1 MDKKTFRKK
10 QIQQLDEFSKTEK
23 FQEECDN
30 IYHNLFSNES
40 FKKASSIAVT
50 WSVGFEINTQ
60 PIIDEIVQKGKKVF
74 LPKIDLEIKQMH
86 FYQYTD
92 VEELEETSF
101 NILQPKGTTQRN
113 DNVDLIIVPG
123 LAFSKADNYR
133 LGFGGGF
140 YDRFL
145 EKSKSPTISL
155 ATSKHLYDKAQW
167 DIDSFDISIKQII
180 TSEME

>member
-1 MDKKTFRKK
+1 MEKKTFRKI
-10 QIQQLDEFSKTEK
+10 QIQQLDEFSKTSK

-40 FKKASSIAVT
+40 FETANSIAVT

-60 PIIDEIVQKGKKVF
+60 PIIDEIIKMEKKVF
-74 LPKIDLEIKQMH
+74 LPKIDLDTKQMH

-101 NILQPKGTTQRN
+101 NILQPKGTTLGN
-113 DNVDLIIVPG
+113 DNVDLIVVPG
-123 LAFSKADNYR
+123 LAFSKADNFR

-155 ATSKHLYDKAQW
+155 ATSKHLYDNAQW
-167 DIDSFDISIKQII
+167 DIDSFDIPIKQII
-180 TSEME
+180 TSEMD